1 LVNMSEIVEKT
12 KNMSFGIG
20 TAIIDVESTGFAFL
34 DVWNKLVN
42 ADNAVSIIWAVDGNM
57 KDVVYRCFQETD
69 EIFVSLDTS
78 AGELNHAISSSFS
91 RYIMRKSSLQQIND
105 LKDRQKLLSPRQKEV
120 FYYLNR
126 GLRNTEIAYLMKM
139 RADTVKEYKK
149 IIFQKLGIQNSMDF
163 LRYRGLLDKIGTAWN
178 RTPNAG
184 SDAPDGRDG

>member
-1 LVNMSEIVEKT
+1 
-12 KNMSFGIG
+12 
-20 TAIIDVESTGFAFL
+20 
-34 DVWNKLVN
+34 
-42 ADNAVSIIWAVDGNM
+42 
-57 KDVVYRCFQETD
+57 
-69 EIFVSLDTS
+69 
-78 AGELNHAISSSFS
+78 
-91 RYIMRKSSLQQIND
+91 MRKSSLQQIND

-163 LRYRGLLDKIGTAWN
+163 LRYRGLLDKIGPAWN